1 MTWSVLPRASDAL
14 RQPRVTALKD
24 RIPSGLETAGRVI
37 PPQRI
42 CQPSVIIGRYGPA
55 APLKREQK
63 MIVRKRRKSA
73 ALAATLMMT
82 TNFVAPGV
90 IAAPLQPNDSNTTT
104 PIKHVI
110 VIYGENRSFDHLYA
124 TYQPKSGE
132 TVRNLLSEG
141 IIKADGSPGPN
152 FAKAAQNQATDTD
165 TFRIAPTKTGPYATL
180 PPLTA
185 GGAKSPSDTSPPF
198 KTIAEAQDATSDL
211 LPRDLHLLLT
221 GATGLTSGAVDT
233 RLANV
238 NTLPNG
244 PYSLTPGISYDA
256 YAASP
261 VHRFY
266 QMFQQ
271 MDCDTG
277 YATSANPSGCLN
289 DLFPWVEVTIG
300 AGTNGGPLAGGV
312 TPSGEGSVAMG
323 IYNVAQGDM
332 PYFKYLSD
340 NYTISDN
347 YHQPAKGGTGLDS
360 IIAGFGDAIW
370 YSDGKGNAAV
380 PPAGQIED
388 PNPQSGTN
396 NVYTNDGYGS
406 ATTGKGGS
414 YTECTDPTHPGV
426 KPILDYLSALPEK
439 INSSCE
445 AGHYYLLN
453 NYNPGYLSDGTIDTT
468 TPFAIPPVSTPS
480 IGDVLLANAVSFAW
494 FGEGWNQSVAEPTN
508 PNNVYCNICNPFN
521 YQTKFMADPKLRG
534 VASQDTDDFYADLHS
549 GNLPAVSF
557 VKPSG
562 VNDGHPDSSKF
573 DIFEAF
579 TKKLLTELKKNPDL
593 WKTTA
598 VFITVDEGGG
608 YYDSG
613 YIQTLDFFGDG
624 TRIPLIAVSPFSKG
638 GHVKHS
644 YTDHVSILKFIEKNW
659 GLPTI
664 SKRSRDNL
672 PNPQGGADPYVP
684 ANRPAIGDLMDM
696 FDFTQS

>member
-1 MTWSVLPRASDAL
+1 MDL
-14 RQPRVTALKD
+14 RGRRKLFSFLTAL
-24 RIPSGLETAGRVI
+24 SMSSNL
-37 PPQRI
+37 
-42 CQPSVIIGRYGPA
+42 
-55 APLKREQK
+55 
-63 MIVRKRRKSA
+63 
-73 ALAATLMMT
+73 
-82 TNFVAPGV
+82 VAPAV
-90 IAAPLQPNDSNTTT
+90 LAAPLQANDNNTTT

-124 TYQPKSGE
+124 TYKPKHGE
-132 TVRNLLSEG
+132 TVNNLLSQG
-141 IIKADGSPGPN
+141 IINADGTPGPN
-152 FAKAAQNQATDTD
+152 FAKAAQYIATDTD
-165 TFRIAPTKTGPYATL
+165 TFRIAPAKTGPYATL

-185 GGAKSPSDTSPPF
+185 GGPKANSDTSPPF
-198 KTIAEAQDATSDL
+198 NTISEAEDATSDL

-221 GATGLTSGAVDT
+221 GATGLTAGSVDT

-238 NTLPNG
+238 TSLPDG
-244 PYSLTPGISYDA
+244 PYSLTPSISYDA

-266 QMFQQ
+266 QMWQQ
-271 MDCDTG
+271 LDCDVSH
-277 YATSANPSGCLN
+277 ATSGNPSGCLN

-300 AGTNGGPLAGGV
+300 AGTNGGPLTGTV

-332 PYFKYLSD
+332 PYFKHLSD
-340 NYTISDN
+340 TYTISDN
-347 YHQPAKGGTGLDS
+347 YHQPGKGGTGLDS
-360 IIAGFGDAIW
+360 IIAGFGDAI
-370 YSDGKGNAAV
+370 YYTDGMGKEAV
-380 PPAGQIED
+380 PPSGQIED

-396 NVYTNDGYGS
+396 NVYTNDGYGN
-406 ATTGKGGS
+406 ATTGDGGS
-414 YTECTDPTHPGV
+414 YSECSDPTQPGV
-426 KPILDYLSALPEK
+426 QPILSYLAALPNK
-439 INSSCE
+439 PNPNCD

-494 FGEGWNQSVAEPTN
+494 FGEGWDQSVAEPAN
-508 PNNVYCNICNPFN
+508 PDNVYCNICNPFN

-534 VASQDTDDFYADLHS
+534 VATQDTADFYNDLHS
-549 GNLPAVSF
+549 GSLPAVSF

-562 VNDGHPDSSKF
+562 VNDGHPASSKF

-579 TKKLLTELKKNPDL
+579 VRKLLTELQKNPEL
-593 WKTTA
+593 WQSTA

-613 YIQTLDFFGDG
+613 YIQPLDFFGDG
-624 TRIPLIAVSPFSKG
+624 TRIPLIVVSPYSTG

-672 PNPQGGADPYVP
+672 PNPQGGGYAPT
-684 ANRPAIGDLMDM
+684 NSPAIGDLMDM
-696 FDFTQS
+696 FDFK